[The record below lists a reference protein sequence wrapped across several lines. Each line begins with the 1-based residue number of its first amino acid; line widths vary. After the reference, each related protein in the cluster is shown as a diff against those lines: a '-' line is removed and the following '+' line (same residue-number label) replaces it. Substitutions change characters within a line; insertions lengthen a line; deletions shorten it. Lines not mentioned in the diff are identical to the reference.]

1 MLFLFLSWMLIRLG
15 TLCKMELPNLSVKS
29 YDNTWFSL
37 PCPEG
42 GVSKWPFT
50 PSTLPLTFMNCS
62 GWTNSDVDIDMSETS
77 SFPKDSFDKKLLSNL
92 SAGPQDFNMNA
103 PWIQDAS
110 IKVCQ
115 LWGIQ
120 YHSTDACEY
129 NYGCL
134 KDSFL
139 SDSFLL
145 INREKQVA

>member
-1 MLFLFLSWMLIRLG
+1 MLIRLG
-15 TLCKMELPNLSVKS
+15 TLCKMELPHLSVKS
-29 YDNTWFSL
+29 YDNTCFSL
-37 PCPEG
+37 RCPEG
-42 GVSKWPFT
+42 GVNKWPFT

-62 GWTNSDVDIDMSETS
+62 GWTNSDVDIDMPETS
-77 SFPKDSFDKKLLSNL
+77 SFPKDGFDKKSLSSL

-110 IKVCQ
+110 IKVCL

-120 YHSTDACEY
+120 YHSIVACGY
-129 NYGCL
+129 NCACL

-139 SDSFLL
+139 SDSFPL